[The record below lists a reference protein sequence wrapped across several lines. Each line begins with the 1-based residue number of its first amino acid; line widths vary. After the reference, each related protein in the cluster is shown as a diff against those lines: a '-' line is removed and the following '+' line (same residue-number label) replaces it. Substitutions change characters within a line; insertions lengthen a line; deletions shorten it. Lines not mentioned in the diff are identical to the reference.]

1 MRYGRLAGHTLAPSR
16 RPRPT
21 RYSCSVWR
29 VLENTGALE
38 QRHVDAT
45 ERVGGGWVGG
55 VAGGRRAGRARGW
68 RSRSGS
74 IGAMASESQMKR
86 MPGPVCAAPQALPC
100 RTNVCRS
107 VNSTAVPVYDAFCS
121 APVRCGKTECLPGS
135 RLLMASLTALET
147 VRDSGPGY
155 CLITSMPMDW
165 SVAFCVEE
173 GFLGAMRAMSLRFAR
188 RAVHTLFARTAG
200 VNVSRVP
207 QVPVW
212 TCGGYLGI
220 RCAEGIAFT
229 HTPR

>member
-1 MRYGRLAGHTLAPSR
+1 MPH
-16 RPRPT
+16 
-21 RYSCSVWR
+21 
-29 VLENTGALE
+29 
-38 QRHVDAT
+38 
-45 ERVGGGWVGG
+45 ERVPL
-55 VAGGRRAGRARGW
+55 RELDGRAR
-68 RSRSGS
+68 
-74 IGAMASESQMKR
+74 
-86 MPGPVCAAPQALPC
+86 
-100 RTNVCRS
+100 
-107 VNSTAVPVYDAFCS
+107 
-121 APVRCGKTECLPGS
+121 VRRVLLRAGEVREECLPGS

-212 TCGGYLGI
+212 TCRGYLGI
-220 RCAEGIAFT
+220 WCAEGIALT

>member
-1 MRYGRLAGHTLAPSR
+1 MWAPRRTHARPLPTAPPDTLLTHS
-16 RPRPT
+16 
-21 RYSCSVWR
+21 SI
-29 VLENTGALE
+29 LENTGALE
-38 QRHVDAT
+38 QRHVDVM

-55 VAGGRRAGRARGW
+55 LAEPEDGAAEAAERRSSMGVRRVGGRCSRGGGDVAVLHRELDGRAR
-68 RSRSGS
+68 
-74 IGAMASESQMKR
+74 
-86 MPGPVCAAPQALPC
+86 
-100 RTNVCRS
+100 
-107 VNSTAVPVYDAFCS
+107 
-121 APVRCGKTECLPGS
+121 VRRVLLRAGEVREEC
-135 RLLMASLTALET
+135 LMASLTALET

-220 RCAEGIAFT
+220 RCAKV
-229 HTPR
+229 

>member
-1 MRYGRLAGHTLAPSR
+1 MAQPKRQHRSYGVRVADEADAGPSVRGAPGLDV
-16 RPRPT
+16 PR
-21 RYSCSVWR
+21 
-29 VLENTGALE
+29 
-38 QRHVDAT
+38 
-45 ERVGGGWVGG
+45 ERVPL
-55 VAGGRRAGRARGW
+55 RELDGRAR
-68 RSRSGS
+68 
-74 IGAMASESQMKR
+74 
-86 MPGPVCAAPQALPC
+86 
-100 RTNVCRS
+100 
-107 VNSTAVPVYDAFCS
+107 
-121 APVRCGKTECLPGS
+121 VRRVLLRAGEVREECLPGS
-135 RLLMASLTALET
+135 RLDASLTALET

-212 TCGGYLGI
+212 TSGGYLGI
-220 RCAEGIAFT
+220 WCAEGIALT

>member
-1 MRYGRLAGHTLAPSR
+1 M
-16 RPRPT
+16 
-21 RYSCSVWR
+21 
-29 VLENTGALE
+29 
-38 QRHVDAT
+38 
-45 ERVGGGWVGG
+45 
-55 VAGGRRAGRARGW
+55 
-68 RSRSGS
+68 
-74 IGAMASESQMKR
+74 
-86 MPGPVCAAPQALPC
+86 
-100 RTNVCRS
+100 
-107 VNSTAVPVYDAFCS
+107 
-121 APVRCGKTECLPGS
+121 
-135 RLLMASLTALET
+135 MASLTALET

-220 RCAEGIAFT
+220 RCAKV
-229 HTPR
+229 